1 MTEQTV
7 IDIGTKAVW
16 TAILVSAPVL
26 LAALSM
32 GVLISVIQ
40 AATQIQEQTLSFV
53 PKILMITIAL
63 IITGPWVL
71 EIMTGFT
78 RELFNGIPGITH

>member
-7 IDIGTKAVW
+7 IDIGTRAVW

-26 LAALSM
+26 LSALSM
-32 GVLISVIQ
+32 GVLISIIQ

-53 PKILMITIAL
+53 PKILMITVAL
-63 IITGPWVL
+63 IITGPWIL
-71 EIMTGFT
+71 EVMTGFT
-78 RELFNGIPGITH
+78 TDLFNGIPGITH